1 MVFKARLTQ
10 AKSLTNEKRL
20 EQALSKLFQRV
31 KKEVLDSLEEYWTDY
46 QMRQGQIDMVCTPIH
61 AAHREYMEILE
72 KHIKRERS
80 LGRAEAKRLV
90 KLANKN
96 RAAFKEA
103 NTIPI
108 KGILEK
114 DELFGTSKYAEDKL
128 LNHTF
133 QASEKTMQ
141 RIDKDINK
149 IISDGYRG
157 GKGIDSVSRDIIK
170 RFDQIADWEARR
182 IARTEIHNAHQNSIM
197 QTYEEMGVEYTQWS
211 SVNDGRTRGSRP
223 KDKADHIVLNG
234 EIIKFGGK
242 YSNGL
247 EYPGDTNGKLV
258 EWINCRCS
266 HAPFVMPPG
275 KAAPPGMAQF
285 RVEDLIS
292 IEAPD
297 YDELIR
303 KAIADLEGKTPK
315 PKEPVWSDNPS
326 VYLTDPNSFD
336 LTPSERVELER
347 IRNKQGELTYEETTF
362 KDKMRLL
369 GEMGEYVKKLN
380 KGQGLDELEIED
392 FIEIFEYVFEMTPR
406 LTPKSMAILHRGVIH
421 RGKPSEPKAAEPK
434 PKPKPEPVKP
444 KVAEPVKPK
453 AAEPVKPKQKI
464 EPKTEPKSRL
474 DELTAKTEIKPIP
487 EKYYAKES
495 MSDYDRLTHIPKHDN
510 LSGFEL
516 DYKKVQI
523 GDIKLSRSET
533 EKAELIKECEDA
545 YINNIEAEIY
555 HLRSITA
562 QEKGLMRAFEEI
574 NPERAI
580 EIRKQYVKKQDIN
593 RLTKAEQEELK
604 TLRDIKQN
612 YPDKWATNKH
622 GRFEERLKQ
631 LEDRINNVNIHAEKI
646 TNNTQRYRHMGYS
659 IKDEPCTSYHF
670 ADREVNILV
679 SEEIRSS
686 GLSLDFVLDTIDE
699 QPSFSSDTYK
709 TICIS
714 SQDMVTS
721 RDGMLVGGFSDTK
734 GTVYS
739 FTGNRIRFKSTLAH
753 EGAHN
758 TEQGTYQFSE
768 NPDFQL
774 SVRED
779 LKLRRD
785 GKIKKTPLP
794 TRNKKEGNSRNRKL
808 NPQASDKIW
817 ISKYAEDKRTQT
829 RNEFV
834 EAFADS
840 YAAYVREPEWFK
852 KNYPNTYKYFE
863 TVTKKYEK
871 TGKYDPYL

>member
-31 KKEVLDSLEEYWTDY
+31 KKEVLDSLQEYWTDY
-46 QMRQGQIDMVCTPIH
+46 QMRQGQIDMVCAPIH
-61 AAHREYMEILE
+61 AAHREYMELLE

-96 RAAFKEA
+96 RAAFKEE

-108 KGILEK
+108 KGILDK

-141 RIDKDINK
+141 RIDNDINK
-149 IISDGYRG
+149 IISEGYRG
-157 GKGIDSVSRDIIK
+157 GKGIDSVSRDIMK

-223 KDKADHIVLNG
+223 KDKADHIILNG

-247 EYPGDTNGKLV
+247 EYPGDTNGRLV

-297 YDELIR
+297 YDALI
-303 KAIADLEGKTPK
+303 KQAIADLEGKTPK
-315 PKEPVWSDNPS
+315 PKEPSEPAWSDNPS
-326 VYLTDPNSFD
+326 VFLTDPNSFD
-336 LTPSERVELER
+336 LTPSEKAELER
-347 IRNKQGELTYEETTF
+347 IRNKQGALTYEERMF
-362 KDKMRLL
+362 KAKVRLL
-369 GEMGEYVKKLN
+369 GDMGEYVKKLN
-380 KGQGLDELEIED
+380 KGQGLEEYEIED
-392 FIEIFEYVFEMTPR
+392 FIHIFERVFEMTPR

-421 RGKPSEPKAAEPK
+421 KAKPSEPK
-434 PKPKPEPVKP
+434 V
-444 KVAEPVKPK
+444 
-453 AAEPVKPKQKI
+453 AEPVKPKQKI
-464 EPKTEPKSRL
+464 EPKPEPKSRL

-487 EKYYAKES
+487 EKYYAKAS
-495 MSDYDRLTHIPKHDN
+495 MNDYDKLTHIPKHDN
-510 LSGFEL
+510 LEGFEL

-545 YINNIEAEIY
+545 YISNVEAEIY
-555 HLRSITA
+555 HLRPITN

-593 RLTKAEQEELK
+593 RLTKAEQEELN
-604 TLRDIKQN
+604 TLREIKQN
-612 YPDKWATNKH
+612 DPDKWATNKH
-622 GRFEERLKQ
+622 GRYEERLKQ
-631 LEDRINNVNIHAEKI
+631 LEDRINNVNIHAEKTI
-646 TNNTQRYRHMGYS
+646 NNTKPFRSRGYS
-659 IKDEPCTSYHF
+659 IEDEPCTSYHF

-709 TICIS
+709 TIVIS
-714 SQDMVTS
+714 SQKGVTN
-721 RDGMLVGGFSDTK
+721 RRGMLVGGFSNTK
-734 GTVYS
+734 GRVYS
-739 FTGNRIRFKSTLAH
+739 FTGKRARFKSTLAH

-758 TEQGTYQFSE
+758 TEQGAYQFSE

-794 TRNKKEGNSRNRKL
+794 TRNKKEGNKRNRKL

-817 ISKYAEDKRTQT
+817 ISKYAEDMRTIT

-834 EAFADS
+834 EAYADS

-863 TVTKKYEK
+863 TVIKKYEK

>member
-46 QMRQGQIDMVCTPIH
+46 QMRQGQIDMVCAPIH

-149 IISDGYRG
+149 IISEGYRG
-157 GKGIDSVSRDIIK
+157 GKGIDSVSRDIMK

-247 EYPGDTNGKLV
+247 EYPGDTNGRLV

-297 YDELIR
+297 YDALIR
-303 KAIADLEGKTPK
+303 KAIADMEGKTP
-315 PKEPVWSDNPS
+315 
-326 VYLTDPNSFD
+326 
-336 LTPSERVELER
+336 
-347 IRNKQGELTYEETTF
+347 
-362 KDKMRLL
+362 
-369 GEMGEYVKKLN
+369 
-380 KGQGLDELEIED
+380 
-392 FIEIFEYVFEMTPR
+392 
-406 LTPKSMAILHRGVIH
+406 
-421 RGKPSEPKAAEPK
+421 
-434 PKPKPEPVKP
+434 
-444 KVAEPVKPK
+444 
-453 AAEPVKPKQKI
+453 KPKQKI

-495 MSDYDRLTHIPKHDN
+495 MNDYDRLTHIPKHDN
-510 LSGFEL
+510 LTDLEIA
-516 DYKKVQI
+516 YKNVQL

-545 YINNIEAEIY
+545 YISNVEAEIY
-555 HLRSITA
+555 HLRRITE
-562 QEKGLMRAFEEI
+562 QERGLMRAFEEI

-593 RLTKAEQEELK
+593 RLTKAEQEVLN

-612 YPDKWATNKH
+612 DPDKWANNIH
-622 GRFEERLKQ
+622 GRYEERLKQ
-631 LEDRINNVNIHAEKI
+631 LEDRISNVNIHAEKM
-646 TNNTQRYRHMGYS
+646 TNYTQLYRNMGYS
-659 IKDEPCTSYHF
+659 IEDEPCTSYHF
-670 ADREVNILV
+670 ADSRLNIRI
-679 SEEIRSS
+679 SEEIRSG
-686 GLSLDFVLDTIDE
+686 GLSLEFVLDTINE
-699 QPSFSSDTYK
+699 QPSFSSDTYQ
-709 TICIS
+709 TIVIS
-714 SQDMVTS
+714 TQDMVTS
-721 RDGMLVGGFSDTK
+721 RSGMLVGGFSDTR

-739 FTGNRIRFKSTLAH
+739 FTGNRTRFKSTLAH

-758 TEQGTYQFSE
+758 TEQGVYQFSS

-794 TRNKKEGNSRNRKL
+794 TRNKKEGNKRNRKL

-817 ISKYAEDKRTQT
+817 ISKYAEDMRTESN
-829 RNEFV
+829 NEFV

-863 TVTKKYEK
+863 TVIKKYEK

>member
-46 QMRQGQIDMVCTPIH
+46 QMRQGQIDMVCAPIH

-108 KGILEK
+108 KGILDK

-141 RIDKDINK
+141 RIDNDINK
-149 IISDGYRG
+149 IISDGYRS
-157 GKGIDSVSRDIIK
+157 GKGIDPVSRDIIK

-247 EYPGDTNGKLV
+247 EYPGDTNGRLV

-336 LTPSERVELER
+336 LTPSEKAELER
-347 IRNKQGELTYEETTF
+347 INNKQGELTYEESRF
-362 KDKMRLL
+362 KDRARLL
-369 GEMGEYVKKLN
+369 GEMGDYVKKLN
-380 KGQGLDELEIED
+380 KGQGLDDLEIED

-421 RGKPSEPKAAEPK
+421 KGKPSEPKVAEPKSKPEPVK

-444 KVAEPVKPK
+444 K
-453 AAEPVKPKQKI
+453 QKI
-464 EPKTEPKSRL
+464 EPKPEPKSRL

-487 EKYYAKES
+487 EKYYAKEG

-510 LSGFEL
+510 LTDLEIA
-516 DYKKVQI
+516 YKNVQL

-533 EKAELIKECEDA
+533 ETAELIKECEDA
-545 YINNIEAEIY
+545 YISNVEAEIY
-555 HLRSITA
+555 HLRHITE
-562 QEKGLMRAFEEI
+562 QERGLMRAFEEI
-574 NPERAI
+574 NPKRAI

-593 RLTKAEQEELK
+593 RLTAAEQKELNS
-604 TLRDIKQN
+604 LRDVKQN
-612 YPDKWATNKH
+612 YPEDWAKDKH
-622 GRFEERLKQ
+622 RHYEERLKQ
-631 LEDRINNVNIHAEKI
+631 LEDRINNVNIHAVKI
-646 TNNTQRYRHMGYS
+646 TDTTQRYRSMGYS
-659 IKDEPCTSYHF
+659 IKDEDCTSYHF
-670 ADREVNILV
+670 ADSEVNIRI

-686 GLSLDFVLDTIDE
+686 GLSLDFVLSTIKE
-699 QPSFSSDTYK
+699 QPSFTSDTYK
-709 TICIS
+709 KIVIS
-714 SQDMVTS
+714 NQDIVTS
-721 RDGMLVGGFSDTK
+721 RSGMLVGGFSDTK

-739 FTGNRIRFKSTLAH
+739 FTGNRTRFKSTLAH

-758 TEQGTYQFSE
+758 TEEGVYQFSS

-779 LKLRRD
+779 VKLRKED
-785 GKIKKTPLP
+785 KIKKTPLP
-794 TRNKKEGNSRNRKL
+794 VRNKKEGNKRNRRL

-817 ISKYAEDKRTQT
+817 ISKYAEDMRTESN
-829 RNEFV
+829 NEFV

-840 YAAYVREPEWFK
+840 YAAYVREPEWFR
-852 KNYPNTYKYFE
+852 KNYPNTCKYFD
-863 TVTKKYEK
+863 TVIKKYEK